1 MKHTITKTLFCIP
14 LIFASASLAV
24 AAPAGWWT
32 FEKEA
37 KEIAHDKAGGVTDT
51 IEGEFKQCAG
61 VVGSALKLDGY
72 TTCIVREAAKA
83 PVLKGDFSVDA
94 WLAFGAYPWNWCPV
108 LTQADG
114 ESAGYSLSAGPR
126 GEVRLQVA
134 VDGKIQKIVSDD
146 WVIGL
151 HKWVHVA
158 GVYQQGKGMRLYIN
172 GQPAKSVE
180 SAGKPDFAPKAN
192 LRIGMNY
199 EAGKPSNIH
208 REHGTRPAWYSL
220 DGIVDEVR
228 VSAAALTDSEVA
240 AHVKAAGTPGKPD
253 LQKRVLPTGPK
264 GATGFGAFYTQLKY
278 YDEWDALWPVGPDTD
293 VVVGFD
299 DSDVRVVFW
308 RGSRYSPAW
317 VTGKGQWMADQSVE
331 AWGNGAEDTE
341 GCFEHMQDALCRYSH
356 VRIIESTPARVVIH
370 WRYAPVSSRDHLW
383 RTNPKT
389 GRACWVDEYYTIYP
403 DRTGIRKAMWKTG
416 TLGRPRQF
424 QESLP
429 FTSPGQLR
437 SDVLEQQFASVGNL
451 AGETKKMSYI
461 KGKPDRNAPKP
472 DKLVFQQYNF
482 KSADKPFIVFETGN
496 RMQGVRDFPMGSKG
510 MDVPGSC
517 NHWPVGQARC
527 DGRTVQAAD
536 RPTHFAGFPISN
548 PPVHEANGR
557 SWWNGIYGMKD
568 LTMDQIRHLALSYNK
583 PAVMKLEGKGYSGG
597 EFDRGQRAYTLTR
610 TDTGAALK
618 CRINASAQSPVRN
631 LALTIKGWGTDAAS
645 LTINGKKVESG
656 SAFKTG
662 QVRRMGST
670 DLVVWIK
677 LDTDKPVSLEL
688 K

>member
-1 MKHTITKTLFCIP
+1 MQ
-14 LIFASASLAV
+14 
-24 AAPAGWWT
+24 
-32 FEKEA
+32 E
-37 KEIAHDKAGGVTDT
+37 
-51 IEGEFKQCAG
+51 
-61 VVGSALKLDGY
+61 
-72 TTCIVREAAKA
+72 
-83 PVLKGDFSVDA
+83 
-94 WLAFGAYPWNWCPV
+94 
-108 LTQADG
+108 
-114 ESAGYSLSAGPR
+114 
-126 GEVRLQVA
+126 
-134 VDGKIQKIVSDD
+134 IVSDD

-172 GQPAKSVE
+172 GELVKSVE
-180 SAGKPDFAPKAN
+180 STGKPDFAPKAD

-199 EAGKPSNIH
+199 DAGKPSHII
-208 REHGTRPAWYSL
+208 REQGTRPTWYSL
-220 DGIVDEVR
+220 DGIIDEVKLHNQ
-228 VSAAALTDSEVA
+228 ALTNSEVA
-240 AHVKAAGTPGKPD
+240 AQVKAVETPGKPD

-331 AWGNGAEDTE
+331 AWNDKE

-370 WRYAPVSSRDHLW
+370 WRYAPVSAHNNLW

-403 DRTGIRKAMWKTG
+403 DQTGIRKVMWKTG
-416 TLGRPRQF
+416 TLGHPRQF

-429 FTSPGQLR
+429 FTGPGQLR
-437 SDVLEQQFASVGNL
+437 SDIIHDQFASVGNL
-451 AGETKKMSYI
+451 AGETKKLSYV
-461 KGKPDRNAPKP
+461 KRKPNRNAPKP

-482 KSADKPFIVFETGN
+482 KSTDKPFIVYETGN
-496 RMQGVRDFPMGSKG
+496 QMNGVRNLEMGPKG
-510 MDVPGSC
+510 LEIPGSC

-527 DGRTVQAAD
+527 DGRKVQASD
-536 RPTHFAGFPISN
+536 RPTHFISFPVST
-548 PPVHEANGR
+548 PPVHEADGR

-568 LTMDQIRHLALSYNK
+568 LTMEQIRQLALSYNH
-583 PAVMKLEGKGYSGG
+583 PAVMKLEGAGFSGG
-597 EFDRGQRAYTLTR
+597 EFDRGQRAYVLTR
-610 TDTGAALK
+610 SNPNASLK
-618 CRINASAQSPVRN
+618 CRVNASAKSPVRN
-631 LALTIKGWGTDAAS
+631 LALKIKGWGANSAG
-645 LTINGKKVESG
+645 LTINGQKIESG
-656 SAFKTG
+656 SSFKTG
-662 QVRRMGST
+662 HVRRMNST

-677 LDTDKPVSLEL
+677 LDTDTPVTLEL